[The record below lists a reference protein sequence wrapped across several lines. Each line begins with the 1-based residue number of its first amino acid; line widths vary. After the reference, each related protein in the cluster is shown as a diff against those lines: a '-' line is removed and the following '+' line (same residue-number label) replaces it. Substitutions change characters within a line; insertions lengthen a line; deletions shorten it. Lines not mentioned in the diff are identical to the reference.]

1 MKYTKPPLTFQE
13 QVELLKSRGLII
25 TDDAK
30 TITIL
35 QNINYYR
42 LSAYFPPFQ
51 TEKDVFDKGTTLDAI
66 LCLYEYD
73 RRLQNLILE
82 ASANIE
88 ISVRTQLA
96 YYLAHNY
103 GTFGYLDSG
112 NFYHFFDHYH
122 WLRRIRESIN
132 RSHEVFVKHFR
143 AKYTSET
150 DLPVWMVCEVI
161 SFGQVSQLLRGL
173 KKTDRQA
180 IAKSHFDID
189 HMLMTSWLHT
199 IVYVRNLCAH
209 HSRIWN
215 RILAIQPMRNKKD
228 RDWNGIRND
237 KIFAVFL
244 IIKKLTRFVGKWD
257 EWGGKLLTLLGE
269 FPNVDVTR
277 MGFPDNWREVIFE
290 RHKV

>member
-13 QVELLKSRGLII
+13 QVELLRSRGLII

-51 TEKDVFDKGTTLDAI
+51 TEKDVFDEGTTLDAI

-96 YYLAHNY
+96 YHLAHNY
-103 GTFGYLDSG
+103 GTFGYLDPG
-112 NFYHFFDHYH
+112 NYYHYFDHYH
-122 WLRRIRESIN
+122 WLRRIRENIN
-132 RSHEVFVKHFR
+132 RSHEIFVKHFR

-173 KKTDRQA
+173 KKKDRQA
-180 IAKSHFDID
+180 ISKSNFDID

-215 RILAIQPMRNKKD
+215 RVLAIQPMRNKKD
-228 RDWNGIRND
+228 MDWDGIRNN

-244 IIKKLTRFVGKWD
+244 IIKKLTRFGGNWD
-257 EWGGKLLTLLGE
+257 EWSGKLLTLLGE

-277 MGFPDNWREVIFE
+277 MGFPGNWREVIFDH
-290 RHKV
+290 HKV